1 MLGVYMHLLLDLI
14 QYDTLEGWQEE
25 GTGQPN
31 TEIQGKHQ
39 MGMNLRTDT
48 YKIKMY
54 LISNDNKINNSQW
67 QNLSK
72 KKSETN

>member
-1 MLGVYMHLLLDLI
+1 
-14 QYDTLEGWQEE
+14 
-25 GTGQPN
+25 
-31 TEIQGKHQ
+31 

-54 LISNDNKINNSQW
+54 LISNDNKINNSQR

-72 KKSETN
+72 KKKSLKQINQPLELTVFGLRKSLR